1 MSAHEQQ
8 TKMAYVEWYAM
19 PEAERVPRTK
29 QEWAETFGVPERTL
43 TSWQKATWF
52 REALSTL
59 YGQLNVSPERVQKVL
74 DAAHTVAVGGNTK
87 AMEIYLR
94 YIEAISP
101 KKVVVESKAVQEM
114 TDDELS
120 AKLREAAAELDRREA
135 NA

>member
-8 TKMAYVEWYAM
+8 TKIAFVEWVAM
-19 PEAERVPRTK
+19 PEAERVPRTQ
-29 QEWAETFGVPERTL
+29 QEWAIEFGVPERTL
-43 TSWQKATWF
+43 SNWKKQVWF

-94 YIEAISP
+94 YIEAIAP
-101 KKVVVESKAVQEM
+101 KKVVVESKAVQDMSEA
-114 TDDELS
+114 ELS
-120 AKLREAAAELDRREA
+120 AALRDAAAELDRREA